1 MRKLVGLFIV
11 TFTVLMISALPR
23 AEAIG
28 IEGHYLHAFAFQD
41 NDLKDTSGWGG
52 SLIFPL
58 VAGVKIDLGG
68 DWLQP
73 EIKNSGNAKI
83 TMIPVTAVLRAGI
96 DLELVYL
103 YAGAGIGY
111 SFNDSE
117 TPESMKAAGLKA
129 DLNDEVFYCGLL
141 GLEVGLVDTL
151 AVRGEFRY
159 NLMRPDFKVTGPGVS
174 EKDEIKADHI
184 QIRLGLALGF

>member
-1 MRKLVGLFIV
+1 MKRVTWLVIV
-11 TFTVLMISALPR
+11 SCAVIFTSAMPT
-23 AEAIG
+23 AEAIEF
-28 IEGHYLHAFAFQD
+28 EGHYLNAFSFQD
-41 NDLKDTSGWGG
+41 DLENTSGWGG

-68 DWLQP
+68 DWLRP
-73 EIKNSGNAKI
+73 EIENSGNAKI

-103 YAGAGIGY
+103 YVGAGIGY

-117 TPESMKAAGLKA
+117 TPDIMKAAGLKA
-129 DLNDEVFYCGLL
+129 DLDDEVFYCGLL

-174 EKDEIKADHI
+174 EKDEIKADHM
-184 QIRLGLALGF
+184 QIRLGLAVGF